1 MATALNTPG
10 NVLLEPKWD
19 CMETLSS
26 KRIIFTRSSQLLTTW
41 IAYDPPREGSVVFV
55 SSMKWCRKD
64 FVGKGCLCQLL
75 FSVVCLF
82 FYVEETSFWEQD
94 LQTEMVNT
102 RQHLNIEI
110 LSGVPK
116 IFMDFVQIRSMVIV
130 TLLFW
135 SECVRLASWVI
146 LLCLSFKGV
155 LSIN

>member
-1 MATALNTPG
+1 M
-10 NVLLEPKWD
+10 
-19 CMETLSS
+19 
-26 KRIIFTRSSQLLTTW
+26 
-41 IAYDPPREGSVVFV
+41 
-55 SSMKWCRKD
+55 
-64 FVGKGCLCQLL
+64 
-75 FSVVCLF
+75 
-82 FYVEETSFWEQD
+82 EETSFWEQD

-116 IFMDFVQIRSMVIV
+116 IFIDFVQIRSMVIV
-130 TLLFW
+130 TLLFR